1 VSGESHNTLVELE
14 NKLCERLRL
23 GKMQGESFQF
33 TLLKALR
40 DVIPTANDPAYLAQL
55 YAEAPYTLNEF
66 DEGGVVAELLYHNVR
81 RHLTDF
87 ANHWANVTGGKEN
100 NVVHP
105 TEWR

>member
-1 VSGESHNTLVELE
+1 MTQLVELE
-14 NKLCERLRL
+14 NKLCERLRM
-23 GKMQGESFQF
+23 GKEQGETFQF

-40 DVIPTANDPAYLAQL
+40 DIAPTADDPAYLAQL
-55 YAEAPYTLNEF
+55 YSEAPYTLNQF
-66 DEGGVVAELLYHNVR
+66 DEGGIVAELLYHNVR

-87 ANHWANVTGGKEN
+87 ANCWAEVTSEKED